1 MARIVILGA
10 GIGGVPMAFEMKEMV
25 GKKHDVT
32 VISDT
37 PTFHFVPSNPWV
49 PPKWRKP
56 EDLKMDGFRVTL
68 LYGWHPLVEGMRRLK
83 GE

>member
-32 VISDT
+32 VVSDT
-37 PTFHFVPSNPWV
+37 PTFHFVPSNPWI

-56 EDLKMDGFRVTL
+56 EDLKIELAPIM
-68 LYGWHPLVEGMRRLK
+68 EKK
-83 GE
+83 GIEFIQKPAKKS

>member
-32 VISDT
+32 VI
-37 PTFHFVPSNPWV
+37 
-49 PPKWRKP
+49 
-56 EDLKMDGFRVTL
+56 
-68 LYGWHPLVEGMRRLK
+68 
-83 GE
+83 